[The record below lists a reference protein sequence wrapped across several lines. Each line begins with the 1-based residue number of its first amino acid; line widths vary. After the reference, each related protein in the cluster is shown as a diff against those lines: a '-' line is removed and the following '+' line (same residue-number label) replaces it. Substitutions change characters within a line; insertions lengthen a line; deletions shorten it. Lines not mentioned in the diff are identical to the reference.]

1 MIGLPNRRSS
11 SYRPPKTASKL
22 CQKYGERTGPALN
35 ALTAVQST
43 NRVPGQYRSIVFPAV
58 WGTEYWF
65 TDHTQVAFVA
75 PARSNTSCMCRHA
88 RTNSDGEFPGQYPDH
103 GYQFPSISCIGRK
116 NNGPPYARAPRA
128 NRRMY
133 AS

>member
-1 MIGLPNRRSS
+1 MIHAALLPPRSGAPVSAIMIGLWYCMSS
-11 SYRPPKTASKL
+11 TYRAPKTASKL

-65 TDHTQVAFVA
+65 TDHTQAAFVA
-75 PARSNTSCMCRHA
+75 PARSTTSCMGRHA
-88 RTNSDGEFPGQYPDH
+88 RTNSDREFPG
-103 GYQFPSISCIGRK
+103 
-116 NNGPPYARAPRA
+116 
-128 NRRMY
+128 
-133 AS
+133 